1 MARYDLPARK
11 ALLVDARQ
19 LDDYGLKDG
28 VYLVTPDLPM
38 YEGLYR
44 QYVAD
49 YVMDGRPIPYADTDT
64 GGLARKSGYRSM
76 RKIG

>member
-1 MARYDLPARK
+1 
-11 ALLVDARQ
+11 
-19 LDDYGLKDG
+19 
-28 VYLVTPDLPM
+28 M
-38 YEGLYR
+38 YEVLFR

-49 YVMDGRPIPYADTDT
+49 YFMHGRPIPYADTDS